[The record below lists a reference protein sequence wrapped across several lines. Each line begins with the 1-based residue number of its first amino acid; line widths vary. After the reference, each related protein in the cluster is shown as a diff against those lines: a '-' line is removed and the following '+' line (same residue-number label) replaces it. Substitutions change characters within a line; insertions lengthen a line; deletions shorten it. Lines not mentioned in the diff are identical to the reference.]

1 MIVDP
6 DQEYRIWYKKG
17 LSCPSGSAS
26 GAILEWSGSEFYE
39 LSCWTLLVKSSGS
52 NILHDNNV
60 RIVPISHVSGKP
72 F

>member
-6 DQEYRIWYKKG
+6 YQEYWIWYKKG
-17 LSCPSGSAS
+17 WSRPSGLAS

-39 LSCWTLLVKSSGS
+39 LSCLILLVKPSGS

-60 RIVPISHVSGKP
+60 RIVPIS
-72 F
+72 